1 MNKTRIYSVVILD
14 DQLPPCNKEQ
24 QIGRN
29 KRTKTTKPKR
39 YRYMEQVQVPPN
51 FLFSD
56 SSLYSSYVD
65 CPSSMCKLVSHRK
78 GMDKM
83 FL

>member
-39 YRYMEQVQVPPN
+39 YRYVEQVQVPPN
-51 FLFSD
+51 FLFSN
-56 SSLYSSYVD
+56 
-65 CPSSMCKLVSHRK
+65 
-78 GMDKM
+78 
-83 FL
+83 